1 MNPKLYLTYKFRGF
15 FSKSEVLRN
24 RLLIYVSIDK
34 ILIRKIDVDR
44 HNLNGKKFTK
54 GTTAC
59 LLLCLGASRIDY
71 QLPVV
76 TVDMSL
82 RSFLAPI
89 QGFDRIN
96 MGL

>member
-1 MNPKLYLTYKFRGF
+1 MLKNHLPT
-15 FSKSEVLRN
+15 
-24 RLLIYVSIDK
+24 YVSIDK
-34 ILIRKIDVDR
+34 ILIRKIGVNR
-44 HNLNGKKFTK
+44 HDLNGKKFTK

-59 LLLCLGASRIDY
+59 LLLCIGASRVDY

-89 QGFDRIN
+89 EGFDRIN
-96 MGL
+96 TGL